1 MPDEVPRFIT
11 IKWVEVRD
19 QSVVLKITNQVN
31 K

>member
-1 MPDEVPRFIT
+1 MPDEVLRFIT

-19 QSVVLKITNQVN
+19 QSVVLKKTNQVN